1 MTLFHYH
8 LVFILDTWDNVF
20 IWLGNESSN
29 SEQEAVQDLAK
40 EYLASSPS
48 KRKGNGLDCFFYLRF
63 RPSKSEKNLELLGD
77 ISSIFNIWANYPEF
91 NLLMSSKPLTGTPI
105 ITVHQGKEPITFT
118 GFFLGWDDEF
128 WDTDVSDKL
137 QYS

>member
-1 MTLFHYH
+1 MYLSGLEMKVAILNKKLFK
-8 LVFILDTWDNVF
+8 TWRKNT
-20 IWLGNESSN
+20 WHPRHQREK
-29 SEQEAVQDLAK
+29 ELAQTVRRSQAQNQF
-40 EYLASSPS
+40 ENLPHI
-48 KRKGNGLDCFFYLRF
+48 NCLIF
-63 RPSKSEKNLELLGD
+63 KSRNLKSL
-77 ISSIFNIWANYPEF
+77 
-91 NLLMSSKPLTGTPI
+91 KGTPI

>member
-48 KRKGNGLDCFFYLRF
+48 KRKGNGLDFQINALSFSLNSGKIAESRLGM
-63 RPSKSEKNLELLGD
+63 RHLNL
-77 ISSIFNIWANYPEF
+77 
-91 NLLMSSKPLTGTPI
+91 
-105 ITVHQGKEPITFT
+105 
-118 GFFLGWDDEF
+118 
-128 WDTDVSDKL
+128 
-137 QYS
+137 

>member
-1 MTLFHYH
+1 MNNY

-48 KRKGNGLDCFFYLRF
+48 KRKGIGLDC
-63 RPSKSEKNLELLGD
+63 
-77 ISSIFNIWANYPEF
+77 
-91 NLLMSSKPLTGTPI
+91 
-105 ITVHQGKEPITFT
+105 
-118 GFFLGWDDEF
+118 
-128 WDTDVSDKL
+128 
-137 QYS
+137 

>member
-1 MTLFHYH
+1 MKQLKFQLETSEFLNIFLLFRINLDHQEPLNARMLLETLSPKKFVEFYIKMILSHLMVRIKIFIWNKSY

-48 KRKGNGLDCFFYLRF
+48 KRKGIGLDCF
-63 RPSKSEKNLELLGD
+63 KKWCV
-77 ISSIFNIWANYPEF
+77 I
-91 NLLMSSKPLTGTPI
+91 K
-105 ITVHQGKEPITFT
+105 
-118 GFFLGWDDEF
+118 
-128 WDTDVSDKL
+128 
-137 QYS
+137 